1 MLKLEIRSQNA
12 KSAAHMPKHDSDS
25 PCSVDLL
32 IVPGLGDLCHRKP
45 ACLHDV
51 ESPYLSSHT
60 QLTLKFNVPDDG
72 LTQVCGD

>member
-32 IVPGLGDLCHRKP
+32 ILPGLGDL
-45 ACLHDV
+45 CLHDV

-60 QLTLKFNVPDDG
+60 QLTLKFNVPNDG
-72 LTQVCGD
+72 LTQV